1 MKQQQAKMLPKEVLS
16 IGGGILQPLPDF
28 LQTYLVG
35 EDIEKDYEI
44 EPKPFAR

>member
-1 MKQQQAKMLPKEVLS
+1 MLPKEVVCL
-16 IGGGILQPLPDF
+16 GDGILQPIPEF
-28 LQTYLVG
+28 LQKYLVG